1 MVSWERRG
9 DGGMRECVPSATAMD
24 VRCHCGK
31 LVARWQGDELV
42 IKCTRC
48 GRFVAIH
55 HSSIRG
61 MPPSSLNPDQRR

>member
-1 MVSWERRG
+1 MK
-9 DGGMRECVPSATAMD
+9 ECVSPVTGTD

-31 LVARWQGDELV
+31 LIARWQGDDLV

-55 HSSIRG
+55 HSAIRG
-61 MPPSSLNPDQRR
+61 VPPSGMNPHQRR

>member
-1 MVSWERRG
+1 
-9 DGGMRECVPSATAMD
+9 MREMDLTMSERSASAAAAMD

-31 LVARWQGDELV
+31 LIARWEGSSLV

-55 HSSIRG
+55 HSAILG
-61 MPPSSLNPDQRR
+61 TPPDPKQHR